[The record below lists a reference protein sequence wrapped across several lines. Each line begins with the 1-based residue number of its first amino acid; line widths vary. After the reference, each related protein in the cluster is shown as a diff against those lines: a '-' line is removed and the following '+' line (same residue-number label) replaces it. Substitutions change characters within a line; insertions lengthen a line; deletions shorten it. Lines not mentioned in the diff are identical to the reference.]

1 MADTQKVKK
10 VNKLA
15 KFFKESKSELKKVTW
30 PSKNQLVHNTLIILA
45 FIVITDIILSVCDL
59 VFGWLID
66 FVTNLL

>member
-45 FIVITDIILSVCDL
+45 FIVITAIILSVCDL